1 MFKVL
6 KKKNNEYS
14 LREKWVT
21 SVVTFFLFLLIGY
34 LGIYYLEIFQTL
46 GLVTYLGGILVSA
59 VLGLIGFRYPKV
71 IHMSVFA
78 LPLLLI
84 GS

>member
-21 SVVTFFLFLLIGY
+21 SVVTFLLFLLIGY
-34 LGIYYLEIFQTL
+34 LGIYYSEIFQTL
-46 GLVTYLGGILVSA
+46 GLVTYLSGVLIGA